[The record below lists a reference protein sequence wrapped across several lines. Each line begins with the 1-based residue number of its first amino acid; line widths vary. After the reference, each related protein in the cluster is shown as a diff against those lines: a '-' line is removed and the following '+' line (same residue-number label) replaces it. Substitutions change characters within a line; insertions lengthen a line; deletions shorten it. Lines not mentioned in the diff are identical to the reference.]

1 MSLERVQQVATPQ
14 ADDWIVTLKLRSGGI
29 VTRRVT
35 PGRIDAEFALRCALR
50 AQGVKPQEVLDAE
63 IRRAGAARVVV
74 PVDDGFADLMRRA
87 RND

>member
-50 AQGVKPQEVLDAE
+50 AQGLKPHEVVDAE
-63 IRRAGAARVVV
+63 MRRAGVARIYA
-74 PVDDGFADLMRRA
+74 PSDDGFADLMRRSS
-87 RND
+87 RD

>member
-1 MSLERVQQVATPQ
+1 MSLERVQQVAVPQ
-14 ADDWIVTLKLRSGGI
+14 SDDWVVTLRLRAGGI

-50 AQGVKPQEVLDAE
+50 AQGLRPEEVSDAE
-63 IRRAGAARVVV
+63 IRRVGVARVVV

-87 RND
+87 SRD